1 MCVFTSTLMTDQ
13 CQYSSGYFQ
22 QAIPEGTCV
31 QTRWN
36 NSSVNTATGNDEV
49 HVLSIWS
56 AVWQNNQPSGWTGL
70 WHM

>member
-31 QTRWN
+31 Q
-36 NSSVNTATGNDEV
+36 
-49 HVLSIWS
+49 
-56 AVWQNNQPSGWTGL
+56 GL
-70 WHM
+70 DGTTQVSTLQQVMMKFMC